1 MSEDETPRERIA
13 YLAYACVAWLGHVL
27 PTHTGRMLFDWAG
40 RAAYHLAPDARAV
53 VAANQARVLGRPTDD
68 PLVVAST
75 RQAFRS
81 YARYWFDA
89 FDVIDWSDER
99 IREHFVFEGMEHM
112 QEAIAQGNGAIAV
125 LAHMGNWDAA
135 GRAMKERG
143 FLITAVA
150 ERLRPERL
158 YRVFVRQREALG
170 MRVIPLSKEGSVGR
184 RLVAAAAENHV
195 LALIS
200 DRDLTG
206 KGVTVEMFGAPRKL
220 PGGPAMLSLAT
231 GAPLI
236 VCDVYQRKDGWHCV
250 MHEPLRIESTGDRR
264 ADVTALTHLMAEA
277 FERAISAAPSDWHL
291 FQPGWED

>member
-1 MSEDETPRERIA
+1 MREAESPRERIA
-13 YLAYACVAWLGHVL
+13 YLAYMSVAWLGWVL

-40 RAAYHLAPDARAV
+40 RAAYHLAPAARAV
-53 VAANQARVLGRPTDD
+53 VAANQARVLGRAPDD

-89 FDVIDWSDER
+89 FDVIDWPDER
-99 IREHFVFEGMEHM
+99 IREHFVFEGFEHM
-112 QEAIAQGNGAIAV
+112 EEAIAQGKGAIAV
-125 LAHMGNWDAA
+125 LAHLGNWDAA

-143 FLITAVA
+143 FPVTAVA

-158 YRVFVRQREALG
+158 YRLFVWQREQLG
-170 MRVIPLSKEGSVGR
+170 MRVVPLSKEGSVGR
-184 RLVAAAAENHV
+184 RLATALDQNHV

-206 KGVTVEMFGAPRKL
+206 RGVTVEMFGATRQL
-220 PGGPAMLSLAT
+220 PAGPAMLSVTT
-231 GAPLI
+231 GAPII
-236 VCDVYQRKDGWHCV
+236 VCDVYQRKDGWRCV
-250 MHEPLRIESTGDRR
+250 MHEPLRIEPTGDRR
-264 ADVTALTHLMAEA
+264 TDVTALTRLMARA
-277 FERAISAAPSDWHL
+277 FERSISAAPSDWHL